1 MSVKC
6 MIEMLKSMPKRNGWG
21 HDRKLDMLQTTDKLM
36 SESRQR
42 IADYNAGKIREI
54 DKLLW
59 KLAIDAIRIQLVLAQ
74 GKVNS
79 VLYVAEC
86 LVKAKRELWRERY
99 PNGR

>member
-1 MSVKC
+1 
-6 MIEMLKSMPKRNGWG
+6 MPKRNGWG